1 LYSGKNYHKIFLIRS
16 RQKEKKMRRIF
27 LFALLVLS
35 AGLLSAC
42 NFETEATPSPTPEVI
57 TIVVTATPE
66 PATETPVPS
75 ETPVPTAT
83 PEPTATAVLPT
94 ATTGVVRFYVS
105 GTVWHDACAPGLDGG
120 TAPTPT
126 ALPSGCIATSS
137 GGRSANG
144 IFDAG
149 EKGIAG
155 VTVRVEL
162 DCSYG
167 AFTTVTDANGYY
179 SMSFTAPADSGVTQQ
194 RICLSVNVA
203 DNGALIP
210 GGWTYPA
217 GASGIALYDVVVP
230 VEKENTYNFGW
241 DYQFK

>member
-1 LYSGKNYHKIFLIRS
+1 MRRRFLYIFLATL
-16 RQKEKKMRRIF
+16 M
-27 LFALLVLS
+27 LT
-35 AGLLSAC
+35 LSAC
-42 NFETEATPSPTPEVI
+42 EFGADPTPTSTPEVI
-57 TIVVTATPE
+57 TVVVTATSE
-66 PATETPVPS
+66 PATETPMPS
-75 ETPVPTAT
+75 ETPVPSAT
-83 PEPTATAVLPT
+83 TEPTASAVPAT
-94 ATTGVVRFYVS
+94 ATAGVVRFYVS

-126 ALPSGCIATSS
+126 ALPAGCVTGAS

-144 IFDAG
+144 VFDTG
-149 EKGIAG
+149 EQGIAG
-155 VTVRVEL
+155 VTVRLEI

-194 RICLSVNVA
+194 RVCLSIDTA

-217 GASGIALYDVVVP
+217 TTSGFALYDVVIP
-230 VEKENTYNFGW
+230 VEQENTYNFGW